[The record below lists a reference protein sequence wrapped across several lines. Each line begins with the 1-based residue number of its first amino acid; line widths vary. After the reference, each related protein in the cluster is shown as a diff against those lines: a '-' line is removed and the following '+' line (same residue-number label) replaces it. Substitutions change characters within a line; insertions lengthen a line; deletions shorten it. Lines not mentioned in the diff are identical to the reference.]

1 MTFSVFSRCYFVE
14 LRVIFVALR
23 YVPFRASNSY
33 HKADIFLHKVLVE
46 SVEFVFFLL
55 KYASRFC
62 CFETNA
68 QLTVKNVK
76 RPNKKNKETNVVLE
90 SY

>member
-46 SVEFVFFLL
+46 SVEFMFFSPLIRIEVLL
-55 KYASRFC
+55 FRNECAIDLQECQK
-62 CFETNA
+62 T
-68 QLTVKNVK
+68 K
-76 RPNKKNKETNVVLE
+76 
-90 SY
+90 